1 MKSVDLVF
9 WSAAA
14 RTYDFKGH
22 VEAARAGGF
31 TSMAIAPEVYQAAL
45 EDGISPRDMRKMA
58 EDIGAPLRYMDSLA
72 DWAPRRVPT
81 ECSADLRARFD
92 VPTDYCFRM
101 CDKLGLTSILAVPG
115 YDAGDCQLPELTDGF
130 GKLCERA
137 RTEGYWIDLEFMP
150 FRGMPNLSD
159 AWDIIQ
165 GVRPDNAGILVDVWH
180 FSKGDYDMDLLRSI
194 PGEYLV
200 GMQVDDGVMHQVGS
214 SLFDDTSN
222 YRNFPGEGEM
232 AVAEIIKLIADKG
245 HLRHVGPEVFS
256 LEADALAPTE
266 VGIRC
271 GDTTRSVLRDAGVP
285 YLTRQNA

>member
-58 EDIGAPLRYMDSLA
+58 DDIGAPLKYMDSLA

-81 ECSADLRARFD
+81 ECSPDLRARFD
-92 VPTDYCFRM
+92 VPTDYCMRM
-101 CDKLGLTSILAVPG
+101 CEKLGLNTILAVPG
-115 YDAGDCQLPELTDGF
+115 YDAGDCHLQELIDGF
-130 GKLCERA
+130 GKLCDRA
-137 RTEGYWIDLEFMP
+137 RIEGYWIDLEFMP
-150 FRGMPNLSD
+150 FRGMTNLSD

-165 GVRPDNAGILVDVWH
+165 GVKPDNAGILVDVWH
-180 FSKGDYDMDLLRSI
+180 FSKGAYDMDLLRSI

-200 GMQVDDGVMHQVGS
+200 GMQVDDGVMHQVGT

-222 YRNFPGEGEM
+222 YRNFPGEGSM
-232 AVAEIIKLIADKG
+232 AVVEIIKLIADKG

-271 GDTTRSVLRDAGVP
+271 GETTRNVLRQAEVP
-285 YLTRQNA
+285 YLTRKEV